1 MTQVRRAALR
11 VAEELV
17 KAKQG
22 AYYRHGWASYLHR
35 SDVETLLLSCLNDTE
50 KAVYLKAV
58 SEATSGP

>member
-35 SDVETLLLSCLNDTE
+35 SDVEILLLEALSPTE
-50 KAVYLKAV
+50 RAVYRRAV
-58 SEATSGP
+58 SGSS